1 MRLDCYIKGC
11 KRNKVTRNYYYQ
23 KMEKRHVR
31 AAYFVELYEFKIAGN
46 NTSWF
51 PKENDSD
58 GVYWM
63 LAYWTG
69 RYCGYI
75 E

>member
-1 MRLDCYIKGC
+1 
-11 KRNKVTRNYYYQ
+11 
-23 KMEKRHVR
+23 MEKRHVR